1 MPDTERYAR
10 HSALPEV
17 GGAGQA
23 RLAQASMLI
32 VGLGGLG
39 CPAAQF
45 LASSGVGRLM
55 LNDYDRVDRSNLP
68 RQVLFG
74 ERDVGQLKVDAAAA
88 SLVRLNPSLAVD
100 TLPERLDDA
109 TLAAA
114 VASADIV
121 LDCVDNFATRL
132 AINRAAVPARKPLV
146 SGAAL
151 RFEGQIAVFENGPG
165 EPCYRCLYSDDDE
178 LLGNCEGNGVL
189 APVPGVIGT
198 LMAVEAIVLAVTGHS
213 AQNGRLRIWDAL
225 SGDWQSVR
233 LSRDPGCPVCTQAE
247 KT

>member
-1 MPDTERYAR
+1 MADAERYAR
-10 HSALPEV
+10 HVALPEI
-17 GGAGQA
+17 GSAGQE
-23 RLAQASMLI
+23 RLAHSTMLL

-39 CPAAQF
+39 CPAAQY
-45 LASSGVGRLM
+45 LASSGVGRLL

-68 RQVLFG
+68 RQVLFD
-74 ERDVGQLKVDAAAA
+74 EADVGRLKVEAAAV
-88 SLVRLNPSLAVD
+88 SLARLNPSIAIE

-109 TLAAA
+109 ALATAAA
-114 VASADIV
+114 GADIV

-132 AINRAAVPARKPLV
+132 AINRAAVTARKPLV

-151 RFEGQIAVFENGPG
+151 RFEGQIAVFENRSG

-189 APVPGVIGT
+189 APVPGVIGS

-213 AQNGRLRIWDAL
+213 AQNSRLRIWDAL
-225 SGDWQSVR
+225 SGDWQSIR
-233 LSRDPGCPVCTQAE
+233 LARDPACPVCHSG
-247 KT
+247 